1 METEKIMETKKIL
14 LWWLL
19 YNVMGVMAAAGIGF
33 IGGIFAGFFGDIF
46 NLPDSFEGLFAI
58 PVFICVCT
66 SNFFIFKWS
75 VNKILD

>member
-1 METEKIMETKKIL
+1 MIETKKIL

-19 YNVMGVMAAAGIGF
+19 YNVMGVIAAVVIAF
-33 IGGIFAGFFGDIF
+33 IGGFFAGFFGDMF

>member
-19 YNVMGVMAAAGIGF
+19 YAAAGIGF
-33 IGGIFAGFFGDIF
+33 IGGFFAGFFGDIF

-75 VNKILD
+75 VNKILN